1 MDTHDL
7 FDRMASELAASGV
20 VEETVDGART
30 LQADG
35 IPFARVAEGG
45 AQVFLPVGSPARD
58 EAVAHL
64 PSVTGTS
71 GDWVTVTDR
80 DVSAWPTLFEQALAG
95 VRR

>member
-30 LQADG
+30 LQVDG
-35 IPFARVAEGG
+35 IPFARLAEGG
-45 AQVFLPVGSPARD
+45 AQVLLPEGSPARD
-58 EAVAHL
+58 EALAL

-71 GDWVTVTDR
+71 GDWVALTDR
-80 DVSAWPTLFEQALAG
+80 DVSAWPTLLEQALAG